1 MLIPQHGTLCYHQCM
16 NDVQERLT
24 QLRARGW
31 TLASL
36 ADELGMSRRGIGGW
50 QSGERSPENVKAVL
64 MALDALLKRKRIPKQ
79 RRYGSGGRKRNVG
92 G

>member
-1 MLIPQHGTLCYHQCM
+1 M

-50 QSGERSPENVKAVL
+50 QSGERYPENVKAVL
-64 MALDALLKRKRIPKQ
+64 MALDALLKRRRIPKL
-79 RRYGSGGRKRNVG
+79 RRHIPGSRKRNVG
-92 G
+92 AS